1 MLDGTAPTLGQLIQT
16 RRAGRS
22 YERLAADSGNRP
34 KLSAWQQWGKGSAR
48 TLLPEPDSIRGMALA
63 LGVSHT
69 DVLMAAA
76 RSVGLVVASEDP
88 SELRIA
94 GAGLLPEMAQETILV
109 MARTLA
115 LVAQPEPTDS
125 TKTT

>member
-1 MLDGTAPTLGQLIQT
+1 MDGMAPNLGQLIQA
-16 RRAGRS
+16 RRGTRS
-22 YERLAADSGNRP
+22 YERLAQDSGNRP
-34 KLSAWQQWGKGSAR
+34 KLSAWQQWGNGAPR

-69 DVLMAAA
+69 EVLMAAA
-76 RSVGLVVASEDP
+76 RSVGLTVASEDP

-94 GAGLLPEMAQETILV
+94 GAGLLPSMAQETLLM

-115 LVAQPEPTDS
+115 LA
-125 TKTT
+125 TTENV

>member
-1 MLDGTAPTLGQLIQT
+1 MSDVAAPNLGQLIQA
-16 RRAGRS
+16 RRGTRS
-22 YERLAADSGNRP
+22 YERLAQDSGNRP
-34 KLSAWQQWGKGSAR
+34 KLSSWQQWGKGEPR

-76 RSVGLVVASEDP
+76 RSVGLVVTSEDP

-94 GAGLLPEMAQETILV
+94 GAGLLPEMAQETLFL

-115 LVAQPEPTDS
+115 LSATGRD
-125 TKTT
+125 

>member
-1 MLDGTAPTLGQLIQT
+1 MADSTALTLGQLIQA
-16 RRAGRS
+16 RRSGRS
-22 YERLAADSGNRP
+22 YERLAQDSGHRP
-34 KLSAWQQWGKGSAR
+34 KLSAWQQWGKGDAR

-69 DVLMAAA
+69 EVLMAAA
-76 RSVGLVVASEDP
+76 RSVGLTVASEDP

-94 GAGLLPEMAQETILV
+94 GAGSLPDMAQETLLI

-115 LVAQPEPTDS
+115 LVASE
-125 TKTT
+125 KG